1 MTTNTEQN
9 TLLNTTFL
17 NNISHE
23 VRSHLNGISGFGS
36 LLSDPDVTKDE
47 RMRYFSMLQSSGNR
61 LMNTITDYINISLLI
76 SGNLTAH
83 PSHHHTKSIID
94 FSKNKFSE
102 LSAGKALK
110 LNIVIPQGG
119 DDIVFTTDF
128 DLLKI
133 VIHHLLDN
141 AIKFTDK
148 EEVSFG
154 FTINEKNIE
163 FFVKDK
169 GPGIDRESQIELFE
183 MFSQRGIDFSEV
195 GRAKGHGLYIVKGIL
210 SLLNGHIRLE
220 SSRDNGNNF
229 YFSLPFKKEIL
240 SVINEIQLSDMTEKE
255 LPVVLAVDD
264 EETNNIYI
272 EAVLRKYA
280 SKIIK
285 AFNGKEAV
293 DICRNNPDI
302 SIVLMDI
309 KMPVMNGLDAT
320 REIKSFRKNLP
331 IIAVT
336 AYALAD
342 DEKIALEAGCDD
354 YLAKPFTYARL
365 IEKVKKYT
373 T

>member
-36 LLSDPDVTKDE
+36 LLSDPDVSKDE

-61 LMNTITDYINISLLI
+61 LMNTISDYINISQLI
-76 SGNLTAH
+76 SGNLNAH
-83 PSHHHTKSIID
+83 PAHHQTKSIID
-94 FSKNKFSE
+94 FSRNKFSE
-102 LSAGKALK
+102 LSAGKALD
-110 LNIVIPQGG
+110 LNVVIPQGG
-119 DDIVFTTDF
+119 EDIVFTTDF

-133 VIHHLLDN
+133 IIHHLLDN

-148 EEVSFG
+148 KEVSFG
-154 FTINEKNIE
+154 FTVNEKNIE

-169 GPGIDRESQIELFE
+169 GPGIDRESQIDLFE
-183 MFSQRGIDFSEV
+183 MFSQRGIDLSEM
-195 GRAKGHGLYIVKGIL
+195 GKAKGHGLYVVKGIL
-210 SLLNGHIRLE
+210 SLLNGHLRLE
-220 SSRDNGNNF
+220 SSKDNGSNF
-229 YFSLPFKKEIL
+229 FFSLPFKKETL
-240 SVINEIQLSDMTEKE
+240 SVIDEVKPSVIAEKE

-285 AFNGKEAV
+285 ADNGKVAV
-293 DICRNNPDI
+293 DLCRNNPDI

-309 KMPVMNGLDAT
+309 KMPIMNGLDAT

-373 T
+373 S